1 MYYNDYIEEH
11 IVNSIIMSRAT
22 SKMILIKKILK
33 FVFTG
38 FSIFFIAVLFFMT
51 VQNLMTGESSITA
64 EYCAKYG
71 LLASPGCW

>member
-1 MYYNDYIEEH
+1 
-11 IVNSIIMSRAT
+11 
-22 SKMILIKKILK
+22 MILIKKILK

-51 VQNLMTGESSITA
+51 VHDLMTGESSITA